1 MSRQRLMNIN
11 SDFRA
16 ALEVTATV
24 PPPVGDR
31 SLTKG
36 WHNFLASATRSHQA
50 PFLTRLAR

>member
-1 MSRQRLMNIN
+1 MSRQRLMNIK

-36 WHNFLASATRSHQA
+36 WHNFLASAKRSHQA